1 MSKYNKLTTEQIE
14 KIEEILN
21 SGGTKVKAANDVLGS
36 KTKESTIRNAIG
48 RGDIKLSS
56 ESVEEEDG
64 LTEEIL
70 DKLCSNQDWDLANL
84 AKRLRTAQKTNNQ
97 LRKVQRDIFDGE
109 EELVS
114 LSEVINNAVS
124 TINTKPRNS
133 LKYLPSIKGEPATLE
148 VLLSDY
154 QIGKVTR
161 YYNTKTAIKG
171 MALYGQR
178 ILEEVSS
185 RQEKYPLE
193 RIVVAMIGDI
203 VEDHT
208 KHGVGS
214 AISTDTGLSEQMH
227 NAITSIWESII
238 EPLSLLNIEM
248 EVICV
253 VGNHGSST
261 HKGMGSFKEGRY
273 SYDFVVHKT
282 LETLC
287 RVSKYNHVTFNIP
300 DGTFA
305 TTDFYGKHAIY
316 EHGYH
321 NNISEKGMVDQM
333 RKRGS
338 QLQIH
343 PTYWRQGDK
352 HHHTCFGQGEQVLNG
367 AFFGTDQEGLEYSGI
382 LGFSGIP
389 SQTIMFHTKED
400 SVGHATVKDII
411 NIQVFVEE

>member
-1 MSKYNKLTTEQIE
+1 MSYNKLSTDQVASIE
-14 KIEEILN
+14 DGIARGWTNTRI
-21 SGGTKVKAANDVLGS
+21 ANDVFGRKS
-36 KTKESTIRNAIG
+36 MESTIRRYKSN
-48 RGDIKLSS
+48 REELEKDIEALS
-56 ESVEEEDG
+56 EEE
-64 LTEEIL
+64 LTPDVL
-70 DKLCSNQDWDLANL
+70 DTLCENPDWNLANL

-97 LRKVQRDIFDGE
+97 LRKIQRDVFDE
-109 EELVS
+109 DEDIAS
-114 LSEVINNAVS
+114 LEDILEKATQSINS
-124 TINTKPRNS
+124 KPRINYEYRPES
-133 LKYLPSIKGEPATLE
+133 SGTPATLE

-161 YYNTKTAIKG
+161 YYNTKTAMKG
-171 MALYGQR
+171 MELYGQR
-178 ILEEVSS
+178 ILEEIHERCS
-185 RQEKYPLE
+185 KYPLE
-193 RIVVAMIGDI
+193 RIVVAMIGDLC
-203 VEDHT
+203 EDHS

-214 AISTDTGLSEQMH
+214 AISTDTGLSEQIH
-227 NAITSIWESII
+227 NAITSIWDFII
-238 EPLSLLNIEM
+238 EPLASLRIEM
-248 EVICV
+248 EVVCV

-287 RVSKYNHVTFNIP
+287 KVAKYNNVTFNIP

-305 TTDFYGKHAIY
+305 TTQFYGKHAIY

-338 QLQIH
+338 QMQLH

-367 AFFGTDQEGLEYSGI
+367 AFFGTDQEGIEYSGI

-389 SQTIMFHTKED
+389 SQTIMFHTEED
-400 SVGHATVKDII
+400 SVGCATVKDIV

>member
-1 MSKYNKLTTEQIE
+1 MSYNKLDKVQIAAIEEGIE
-14 KIEEILN
+14 KGWTNTRIASEIFGRT
-21 SGGTKVKAANDVLGS
+21 SM
-36 KTKESTIRNAIG
+36 ESTIRRYKAN
-48 RGDIKLSS
+48 REELEKDIEALS
-56 ESVEEEDG
+56 EEE
-64 LTEEIL
+64 LTPDVL
-70 DKLCSNQDWDLANL
+70 DVLCENTDWNLANL

-97 LRKVQRDIFDGE
+97 LRKIQRDVFDGDE
-109 EELVS
+109 DIIS
-114 LSEVINNAVS
+114 LEDVISKA
-124 TINTKPRNS
+124 TQ
-133 LKYLPSIKGEPATLE
+133 SIKCKTRITQSYRPDGKGEPSTLE

-161 YYNTKTAIKG
+161 YYNTETAIKG
-171 MALYGQR
+171 MTLYGQR
-178 ILEEVSS
+178 ILEEVHA
-185 RQEKYPLE
+185 RRNKFPLE
-193 RIVVAMIGDI
+193 RIVVGMIGDLC
-203 VEDHT
+203 EDHS

-214 AISTDTGLSEQMH
+214 AISTDTGLSEQIH

-238 EPLSLLNIEM
+238 EPLASLGIEM

-282 LETLC
+282 LETLSK
-287 RVSKYNHVTFNIP
+287 VSKFDNVTFNIP

-305 TTDFYGKHAIY
+305 TTQFYGKHAIY

-338 QLQIH
+338 QLQLH

-367 AFFGTDQEGLEYSGI
+367 AFFGTDQEGIEYSGI

-389 SQTIMFHTKED
+389 SQTIMFHTKEE
-400 SVGHATVKDII
+400 SIGKGTVKDLI

>member
-1 MSKYNKLTTEQIE
+1 MGKYVKPTQEQWDAIS
-14 KIEEILN
+14 EILN
-21 SGGTKVKAANDVLGS
+21 NGGTIVSSAREILGS
-36 KTKESTIRNAIG
+36 KTKESTIRNAIK
-48 RGDIKLSS
+48 RGDVVVKGEDIIGDELTS
-56 ESVEEEDG
+56 EVLEDLCDSV
-64 LTEEIL
+64 
-70 DKLCSNQDWDLANL
+70 DWDVANL
-84 AKRLRTAQKTNNQ
+84 AKRLRTSQRTNNQ
-97 LRKVQRDIFDGE
+97 LRKVQRDLFDE
-109 EELVS
+109 DQEVAS
-114 LSEVINNAVS
+114 LEDIISGATQE
-124 TINTKPRNS
+124 INTKPRIAFE
-133 LKYLPSIKGEPATLE
+133 YRPETYAEPATLE

-161 YYNTKTAIKG
+161 YYNTKTAMKG
-171 MALYGQR
+171 MELYGQR
-178 ILEEVSS
+178 ILEEIQHHSS
-185 RQEKYPLE
+185 KYKLE
-193 RIVVAMIGDI
+193 RIVVGMIGDLC
-203 VEDHT
+203 EDHS

-214 AISTDTGLSEQMH
+214 AISTDTGLSEQIH
-227 NAITSIWESII
+227 NAITSIWDFII
-238 EPLSLLNIEM
+238 EPLASLRLEM

-282 LETLC
+282 LESLC
-287 RVSKYNHVTFNIP
+287 NVAKYSNVTFNIP
-300 DGTFA
+300 DGTFG
-305 TTDFYGKHAIY
+305 TTQFYGKHAIY

-338 QLQIH
+338 QLQLH

-367 AFFGTDQEGLEYSGI
+367 AFFGTDQEGIEYSGI
-382 LGFSGIP
+382 LGFSGVP

-400 SVGHATVKDII
+400 SIGKSTVKDLI